1 MKLLR
6 IVQLGI
12 DSVLINKFALGT
24 NDLLQ
29 PRPEPSAPS
38 LGGLPGNVAE
48 DLHDG
53 DDQGLFFVRGSVN
66 ISPRYTAL

>member
-12 DSVLINKFALGT
+12 DFALI
-24 NDLLQ
+24 Q
-29 PRPEPSAPS
+29 PWPEPSAPS
-38 LGGLPGNVAE
+38 LGGLPGDVAE

-53 DDQGLFFVRGSVN
+53 GDQGLFFGRGSVN
-66 ISPRYTAL
+66 ISPRFTAL